1 MLQFQYIK
9 SKGVDLSLK
18 KPKPIYIYKED
29 EEVII
34 KAINVLNKNKDKLDA
49 KVTFSN
55 FATDCMLTKAKEILK
70 EIEE

>member
-1 MLQFQYIK
+1 MDIREQGTK
-9 SKGVDLSLK
+9 MSLK

-70 EIEE
+70 EIKE